1 MVACIVLMAVAVGF
15 AAYTLG
21 HDAGRAQGVREA
33 RLPHRPH
40 PLKVQGREP
49 DGVIIKKKQD
59 NMEATADV
67 DLEDV
72 LGRYSTREV
81 LDNYSTG
88 EIVDYLTDHG
98 GLYPIDEV
106 LDNYST
112 DDIVGYLEA
121 NGASKE
127 VSDFCEKDMILRLFR
142 RRTCGFPDKEAV
154 KEVILGIIDD
164 LW

>member
-1 MVACIVLMAVAVGF
+1 
-15 AAYTLG
+15 
-21 HDAGRAQGVREA
+21 
-33 RLPHRPH
+33 
-40 PLKVQGREP
+40 
-49 DGVIIKKKQD
+49 
-59 NMEATADV
+59 MEAAADV

-72 LGRYSTREV
+72 LDRYSTREV

-98 GLYPIDEV
+98 GLYPIDGV

-112 DDIVGYLEA
+112 DEIVDYLEA
-121 NGASKE
+121 NGASRE
-127 VSDFCEKDMILRLFR
+127 VGDFYERDMILRLFR
-142 RRTCGFPDKEAV
+142 RRTRGFPDKEAV